1 MRNDLTEELNKMT
14 STTAELITEL
24 NNKFA
29 NCGWTYEQN
38 VVQEMFTC
46 SRNKFTMTQD
56 FINAFRKA
64 VSKYHDIRWKIE
76 DKWLVA
82 RFLAEIKDEHKS
94 WVYTQKRMFEKM
106 DFSTTLYDI
115 LYTLKNEL

>member
-1 MRNDLTEELNKMT
+1 M
-14 STTAELITEL
+14 ELITKL

-29 NCGWTYEQN
+29 NRGWTYEQN

-46 SRNKFTMTQD
+46 SRNKFTTTQD

-64 VSKYHDIRWKIE
+64 VSKCHDIGWKIE

-94 WVYTQKRMFEKM
+94 WVYTQKGMFEKIG
-106 DFSTTLYDI
+106 FSTTLYDI
-115 LYTLKNEL
+115 LCTLENEL